1 MTQHYREWFVA
12 RPGEPIN
19 FIDRLSL
26 AQSNLEVAIISALI
40 ISPSPVAELIN
51 KASWKPERNFYAKE
65 FWAKMLQKTAD
76 LKLADDLE
84 KTSILVA
91 IMWECGF
98 LKEYVYA
105 LDTFELRPGRG
116 AEFYARQALLGIWDI
131 RRTLKTSE
139 RVTKIITGGSL
150 WA

>member
-1 MTQHYREWFVA
+1 MTQHYREWFTA
-12 RPGEPIN
+12 RPDEPLN

-26 AQSNLEVAIISALI
+26 AQSNLEIAIISALI

-51 KASWKPERNFYAKE
+51 KANWKPERNLYAKD

-76 LKLADDLE
+76 LKPADDLE

-98 LKEYVYA
+98 LREYTYA

-116 AEFYARQALLGIWDI
+116 VEFYARQVLLDIRDI
-131 RRTLKTSE
+131 RRTLKTSQ
-139 RVTKIITGGSL
+139 RVTKILTGGSL